1 MKREIITI
9 TILSFV
15 LILSCSKEDSV
26 DNEDIFLAET
36 TLSQNEKDDLLF
48 LREEE
53 KLARDV
59 YLYSFDKYGTLIF
72 KNIASSE
79 SSHMNSVLM
88 ILNTYNLE
96 DPAFESRGI
105 FKNTELQEIYN
116 QLTILSDKS
125 LLDALKVGN
134 IIEDLDIRD
143 LGLNEK
149 RTEKSDLLNL
159 YQLLK
164 CGSRNHLR
172 NFNSQLISN
181 SGAYL
186 PAYITLTEFE
196 NIINSTNEKCGLN

>member
-1 MKREIITI
+1 MKKEIII
-9 TILSFV
+9 VGILSFV
-15 LILSCSKEDSV
+15 LALSCSKEDSGPKEEISY
-26 DNEDIFLAET
+26 DRT
-36 TLSQNEKDDLLF
+36 TLTQNEKDDLLF

-59 YLYSFDKYGTLIF
+59 YLYSYDKYGTQIF

-88 ILNTYNLE
+88 ILNTYNME
-96 DPAFESRGI
+96 DPAVEIRGV
-105 FKNTELQEIYN
+105 FKNTELQKIYN
-116 QLTILSDKS
+116 QLIILSDKS
-125 LLDALKVGN
+125 LLDALRVGN

-143 LGLNEK
+143 LGLNEM
-149 RTEKSDLLNL
+149 RTEKSDLLIL

-181 SGAYL
+181 DISYL
-186 PAYITLTEFE
+186 PEYITQTEFD
-196 NIINSTNEKCGLN
+196 NIINSSNEKCGLN

>member
-1 MKREIITI
+1 MKREII

-15 LILSCSKEDSV
+15 LILSCSKDDSV
-26 DNEDIFLAET
+26 DKEDIFLAET